1 MKTQSLENIRGISY
15 DKHLIR
21 EIISIF
27 DFVSSILLIIA
38 GFVLIYFTPFLGSLI
53 RSIASDIGYGS
64 AQLFYFLVA
73 EFEFFSVLGVWF
85 LLINGFL
92 LFLAGFGIKKSEKWS
107 FIIHYLSWTMI
118 LLIFPIGTLYSAFV
132 LWMTS
137 KVNH

>member
-1 MKTQSLENIRGISY
+1 MNIHSLENSRSNSY
-15 DKHLIR
+15 NRDIIK
-21 EIISIF
+21 EILLRF

-38 GFVLIYFTPFLGSLI
+38 GLILIYFTPFLGSLI

>member
-64 AQLFYFLVA
+64 AQLFYFLVVD
-73 EFEFFSVLGVWF
+73 FGFF
-85 LLINGFL
+85 LLLGAIFLLVNGFL
-92 LFLAGFGIKKSEKWS
+92 LFLAGLGIKKSKKWS
-107 FIIHYLSWTMI
+107 IVIHYLSWTMI
-118 LLIFPIGTLYSAFV
+118 LLIIPIGTLYGAFT
-132 LWMTS
+132 LWMTL
-137 KVNH
+137 KINH